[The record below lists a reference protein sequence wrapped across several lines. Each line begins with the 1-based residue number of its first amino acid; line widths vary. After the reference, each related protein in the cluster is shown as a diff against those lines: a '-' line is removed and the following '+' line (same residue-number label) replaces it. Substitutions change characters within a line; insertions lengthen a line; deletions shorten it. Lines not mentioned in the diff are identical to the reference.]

1 MSAIHFSELES
12 ARFDLNIHRGNL
24 DWVDIEALKKYDS
37 EYRPDVIIVRIPV
50 TEQQYLHQLSELNK
64 EVIFA
69 DTLVYYHIDIQQY
82 QPKAIRNTEYIFKRG
97 SIEDIDELRAVVPVI
112 FEGYTNHYSSNPQ
125 LNKQKVSEGYSE
137 WALSFLDGQNKT
149 CFLLYDKN
157 KLIAFAN
164 CSLHNEEAEGVL
176 YGVLPEY
183 SGKGIYSDLIRYT
196 QSYFKNEGAN
206 QMEVSTQIQN
216 YTVQRV
222 WTREGFELS
231 HAFNTI
237 HLNRKAK

>member
-1 MSAIHFSELES
+1 MDAIHFSKLES
-12 ARFDLNIHRGNL
+12 ARFDLNIHRGSL
-24 DWVDIEALKKYDS
+24 DKVNIEALKKYGADHQ
-37 EYRPDVIIVRIPV
+37 PDIMIVRFPV
-50 TEQQYLHQLSELNK
+50 TEQQDLHRLSELNK

-69 DTLVYYHIDIQQY
+69 DTLIYYDIDIQKY
-82 QPKAIRNTEYIFKRG
+82 QPKPIKNTEYNFRKGRIA
-97 SIEDIDELRAVVPVI
+97 DINELKAIVPVI
-112 FEGYTNHYSSNPQ
+112 FEGYTNHYSANP
-125 LNKQKVSEGYSE
+125 LLDKQKISEGYIE
-137 WALSFLDGQNKT
+137 WALSFLDGENKI

-164 CSLHNEEAEGVL
+164 CSLVNNEAEGVL

-196 QSYFKNEGAN
+196 QSYFKNEGTN
-206 QMEVSTQIQN
+206 QMKVSTQIQN

-222 WTREGFELS
+222 WAREGFELS